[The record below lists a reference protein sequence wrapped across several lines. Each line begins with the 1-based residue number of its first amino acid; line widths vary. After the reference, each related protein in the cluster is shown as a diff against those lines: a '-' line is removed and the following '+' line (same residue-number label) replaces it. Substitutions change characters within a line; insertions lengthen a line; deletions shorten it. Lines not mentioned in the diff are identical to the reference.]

1 MREKI
6 KPLTR
11 RQKKVPD
18 HKIQTSWQLDWLED
32 VEFENGLD
40 IDEFPEQLTEKD
52 AVELCEIL
60 NFLNLEDR
68 DVFLLYFVRQKI
80 QSEVG
85 KLIGIGQAA
94 VYHKLNEIGKKL
106 QFIMW
111 LRNEAIPKYIDF
123 LKTKPNIEQKKIAGL
138 TAYLY
143 STSHTQAAKIC
154 GVKSNSLRYQIVE
167 AIKILK
173 EEYPEIYKIFKKIN
187 ENQNALRRFGYN
199 KRGRNKNK
207 N

>member
-1 MREKI
+1 MPKKI

-11 RQKKVPD
+11 RERKVPE

-40 IDEFPEQLTEKD
+40 IDEFPETSTEQD

-85 KLIGIGQAA
+85 EMVGIGQAA

-106 QFIMW
+106 QFILW

-123 LKTKPNIEQKKIAGL
+123 LASKPQLEPKKIAGL

-154 GVKSNSLRYQIVE
+154 GLKANSLRYQIIE
-167 AIKILK
+167 AIKILE
-173 EEYPEIYKIFKKIN
+173 EEYPEIHKIFKKID
-187 ENQNALRRFGYN
+187 ENQNALRRFGYK
-199 KRGRNKNK
+199 KRGRNKK
-207 N
+207 K